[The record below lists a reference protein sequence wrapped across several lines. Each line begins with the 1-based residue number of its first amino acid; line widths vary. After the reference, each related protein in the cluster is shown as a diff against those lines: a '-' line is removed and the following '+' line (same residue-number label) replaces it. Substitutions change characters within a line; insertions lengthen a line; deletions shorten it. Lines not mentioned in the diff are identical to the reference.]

1 MVDRHSTIVTKSEK
15 QRAVILPIVGATAGV
30 AGERLLGALPWPFI
44 AATAVAAIGGLFWFV
59 RRRSSAA
66 GDDTAAQAVV
76 IALIGAVATF
86 GASRL
91 YQRSALLLI
100 VALVVAFIIGALVVR
115 TARAKPA
122 RQRS

>member
-1 MVDRHSTIVTKSEK
+1 MRTIRIISFSGHRSADGGSALDDRHEVRE
-15 QRAVILPIVGATAGV
+15 
-30 AGERLLGALPWPFI
+30 
-44 AATAVAAIGGLFWFV
+44 AANGGLFWFV
-59 RRRSSAA
+59 RRRSSTA
-66 GDDTAAQAVV
+66 GDDTAAQALV

-115 TARAKPA
+115 MARVKPA
-122 RQRS
+122 QQRS

>member
-1 MVDRHSTIVTKSEK
+1 MDRRSTIVTKSEK
-15 QRAVILPIVGATAGV
+15 QRAVMLSIVGATGGV

-44 AATAVAAIGGLFWFV
+44 AAAAVAAIGGLFWFA
-59 RRRSSAA
+59 RRRLSTA
-66 GDDTAAQAVV
+66 GDDTVAQAVV

-100 VALVVAFIIGALVVR
+100 VALVVAFIIGALVIR
-115 TARAKPA
+115 MARVKPA
-122 RQRS
+122 QQRS